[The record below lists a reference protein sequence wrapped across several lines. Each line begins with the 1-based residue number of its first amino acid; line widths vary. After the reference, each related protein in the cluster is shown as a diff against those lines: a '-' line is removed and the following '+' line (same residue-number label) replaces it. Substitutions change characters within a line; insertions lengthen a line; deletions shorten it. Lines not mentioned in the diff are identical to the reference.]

1 MFNLR
6 EFIINNL
13 IKGVKNK
20 SFSKEYASILAT
32 NYFIKGILSEKD
44 IMKFDAET
52 TEIVEDI
59 EEITE
64 TVEENTFTEESTA
77 NTGIIENT
85 EATEVAE

>member
-44 IMKFDAET
+44 IIKFDTET
-52 TEIVEDI
+52 TEIVEDV

-64 TVEENTFTEESTA
+64 TIEENTEETTVNTEV
-77 NTGIIENT
+77 IENT